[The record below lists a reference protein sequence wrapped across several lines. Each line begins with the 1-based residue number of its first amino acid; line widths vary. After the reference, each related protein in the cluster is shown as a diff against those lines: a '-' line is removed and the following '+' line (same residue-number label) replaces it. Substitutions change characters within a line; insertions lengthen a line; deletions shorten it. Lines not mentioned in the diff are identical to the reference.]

1 MECRNIHLCSRA
13 HLTLKVSKNVK
24 ILTEKCTKQDQCPK
38 PAFYVFFWVKINI
51 MMMLL
56 GAMVATLMDKWGL
69 AKTKRRKDDP
79 RLADF
84 APLGNS
90 FDATYTDH
98 IYRQSTDVV
107 NRPISGVPGAIVRLK
122 DRYSDDHGWTQK
134 YTGSETEVIN
144 LGSYN
149 YLGFSHRSG
158 VCAEAAAQYIDK
170 FGINCGGSRQEQ
182 GNHLV
187 HKSVDRT
194 IAEYLRVEDAIV
206 FPMGFATN
214 SMNIPSLVDEGS
226 LILSDRLNHASLV
239 TGCRLS
245 GANTLVFKHS
255 DAKDCEK
262 KLRDALCDVSPK
274 TGKKYNK
281 VLIIIEGIYSMEGTI
296 VDLPSFIAIKKKY
309 NCYLFLDEAHSIGAV
324 GPTGRG
330 VAEYWGCNPKD
341 IDIMMGTLTK
351 SFASAG
357 GYMGGSKKVID
368 HIRRHSAGTVYGVT
382 MSPPL
387 IAQVET
393 AVTVTFIIG
402 IDNLKSCS
410 RLCAEKTERISAVK
424 KPFNFSRTL
433 DISGRNFVNVA
444 FWFTEMMIVRC
455 EFSRRMLKHNIGIVA
470 VGYPATPLL
479 EARVRFCL
487 SADHTR
493 EHLDYI
499 LEALEQ
505 VGEETNTF
513 YGTKITDE

>member
-1 MECRNIHLCSRA
+1 MGGTQNGKTVANGR
-13 HLTLKVSKNVK
+13 VKNGKTIELSTPV
-24 ILTEKCTKQDQCPK
+24 EECPK
-38 PAFYVFFWVKINI
+38 PAFYVFWLVQLNI
-51 MMMLL
+51 TMMLL
-56 GAMVATLMDKWGL
+56 GAMVATLLDNWGIV
-69 AKTKRRKDDP
+69 KTKRAKGDP
-79 RLADF
+79 RMKDF
-84 APLGNS
+84 SPLGNS

-122 DRYSDDHGWTQK
+122 DRYTDDHGWTQK
-134 YTGSETEVIN
+134 YTGKETEVIN

-158 VCAEAAAQYIDK
+158 VCADAATAYIDK
-170 FGINCGGSRQEQ
+170 YGINCGGSRQEN
-182 GNHLV
+182 GNHIV

-194 IAEYLRVEDAIV
+194 LADYLRVEDAVV

-214 SMNIPSLVDEGS
+214 SMNIPALVDKGS

-245 GANTLVFKHS
+245 GAHTMVFRHN
-255 DAKDCEK
+255 DAKDCER
-262 KLRDALCDVSPK
+262 KLRDALCGVSPK
-274 TGKKYNK
+274 TGEKYNK

-296 VDLPSFIAIKKKY
+296 VDLPSFIAVKKKY

-324 GPTGRG
+324 GPSGRG

-357 GYMGGSKKVID
+357 GYMGGAKKTID
-368 HIRRHSAGTVYGVT
+368 YIRRYSAGTCYGVT

-387 IAQVET
+387 IAQVER
-393 AVTVTFIIG
+393 AVLIMSGQDGTDIGRQKAISLLDNSRYFRKELRKRGFLVYGNNDSPVVPLMTFYIT
-402 IDNLKSCS
+402 K
-410 RLCAEKTERISAVK
+410 V
-424 KPFNFSRTL
+424 
-433 DISGRNFVNVA
+433 V
-444 FWFTEMMIVRC
+444 
-455 EFSRRMLKHNIGIVA
+455 EFSRRMLKHNIGVVA

-487 SADHTR
+487 SADHTK

-499 LEALEQ
+499 LEALVQ

-513 YGTKITDE
+513 YGTKIDE

>member
-1 MECRNIHLCSRA
+1 MGGTQNGKAVANGR
-13 HLTLKVSKNVK
+13 VK
-24 ILTEKCTKQDQCPK
+24 HGKITEKDTIPLEECPK
-38 PAFYVFFWVKINI
+38 PAFYVFWLVQLNI
-51 MMMLL
+51 TMMLL
-56 GAMVATLMDKWGL
+56 GAMVATLFDKWGIV
-69 AKTKRRKDDP
+69 KTKRAKGDP
-79 RLADF
+79 RMEDF

-134 YTGSETEVIN
+134 YSGSETEVIN

-158 VCAEAAAQYIDK
+158 VCADAAAAQIDK
-170 FGINCGGSRQEQ
+170 YGINCGGSRQES
-182 GNHLV
+182 GNHV
-187 HKSVDRT
+187 SHKSVDRT
-194 IAEYLRVEDAIV
+194 IAEYLRVEDAVV

-214 SMNIPSLVDEGS
+214 SMNIPALVDKGS

-245 GANTLVFKHS
+245 GAHTLVFRHNN
-255 DAKDCEK
+255 AKDCER
-262 KLRDALCDVSPK
+262 KLRDALSGVSPK
-274 TGKKYNK
+274 TGQKYNK

-324 GPTGRG
+324 GPSGRG
-330 VAEYWGCNPKD
+330 VAEYWGCDPKD

-357 GYMGGSKKVID
+357 GYMGGAKKTID
-368 HIRRHSAGTVYGVT
+368 HIRRYSAGTCYGVT

-387 IAQVET
+387 IAQVEK
-393 AVTVTFIIG
+393 AVQIMCGQDGTDIGRQKAIQLLENSRYFRKELRKRGFLVYGNNDSPVVPLMTFYIT
-402 IDNLKSCS
+402 K
-410 RLCAEKTERISAVK
+410 V
-424 KPFNFSRTL
+424 
-433 DISGRNFVNVA
+433 V
-444 FWFTEMMIVRC
+444 

-487 SADHTR
+487 SADHTK

-505 VGEETNTF
+505 VGAETNTF
-513 YGTKITDE
+513 YGKKITDE

>member
-1 MECRNIHLCSRA
+1 MGGTQNGKAVDAGS
-13 HLTLKVSKNVK
+13 VKNVTIVGRPISK
-24 ILTEKCTKQDQCPK
+24 LDQCPK
-38 PAFYVFFWVKINI
+38 PAFYVFWLVKLNI
-51 MMMLL
+51 LMMLL
-56 GAMVATLMDKWGL
+56 GATVASMLDKWGIV
-69 AKTKRRKDDP
+69 KTKRAKGDP
-79 RLADF
+79 RTENF
-84 APLGNS
+84 PPLGNS

-134 YTGSETEVIN
+134 YTGGETEVIN

-158 VCAEAAAQYIDK
+158 VCAEAAAAHIEKY
-170 FGINCGGSRQEQ
+170 GINCGGSRQEQ

-187 HKSVDRT
+187 HRSVDRT
-194 IAEYLRVEDAIV
+194 IADYLGVEDAIV

-245 GANTLVFKHS
+245 GAKTVVFKHN
-255 DAKDCEK
+255 DAKDCER
-262 KLRDALCDVSPK
+262 KLRDALCQVSPN
-274 TGKKYNK
+274 TGKPYNK

-296 VDLPSFIAIKKKY
+296 VDLPAFIEVKKKY

-330 VAEYWGCNPKD
+330 VAEYWGCNPRD
-341 IDIMMGTLTK
+341 IDVMMGTLTK

-368 HIRRHSAGTVYGVT
+368 HIRRYSAGTVYGVT

-393 AVTVTFIIG
+393 AVSIM
-402 IDNLKSCS
+402 
-410 RLCAEKTERISAVK
+410 
-424 KPFNFSRTL
+424 
-433 DISGRNFVNVA
+433 SGRDGTDIGRRKAIQLLENSRYFRKELRKRGFLVYGNNDSPVVPLMT
-444 FWFTEMMIVRC
+444 FYITKVV
-455 EFSRRMLKHNIGIVA
+455 EFSRRMLKHNIGVVA

-487 SADHTR
+487 SADHTK

-499 LEALEQ
+499 LEALVE

-513 YGTKITDE
+513 YGKKIHDE

>member
-1 MECRNIHLCSRA
+1 MGGTQNGKAVANGKAKNGNI
-13 HLTLKVSKNVK
+13 
-24 ILTEKCTKQDQCPK
+24 TEKVIKLDPCPK
-38 PAFYVFFWVKINI
+38 PAFYVFWLVQLNI
-51 MMMLL
+51 TMMLV
-56 GAMVATLMDKWGL
+56 GAMVATLFDKWGIV
-69 AKTKRRKDDP
+69 KTKRSKGDP
-79 RLADF
+79 RMESF
-84 APLGNS
+84 QPLGNS

-122 DRYSDDHGWTQK
+122 DRYTDDHGWTQK
-134 YTGSETEVIN
+134 YTGTESEVIN

-158 VCAEAAAQYIDK
+158 VCAEAAAAHIDK
-170 FGINCGGSRQEQ
+170 YGINCGGSRQEI
-182 GNHLV
+182 GNHV
-187 HKSVDRT
+187 AHKSVEST
-194 IAEYLRVEDAIV
+194 IAQYLNVEDAIV

-214 SMNIPSLVDEGS
+214 SMNIPSLVDKGS

-245 GANTLVFKHS
+245 GAHTVVFRHN
-255 DAKDCEK
+255 DASDCER
-262 KLRDALCDVSPK
+262 KLRDALCGVSPK
-274 TGKKYNK
+274 TGEKYNK

-296 VDLPSFIAIKKKY
+296 VNLPAFIAVKKKY

-324 GPTGRG
+324 GPSGRG
-330 VAEYWGCNPKD
+330 VAEYWGCNPRD

-368 HIRRHSAGTVYGVT
+368 HIRRYSAGTCYGVT

-387 IAQVET
+387 IAQVER
-393 AVTVTFIIG
+393 AVLIMSGKDGTDIGRQKAIQLLENSRYFRKELRKRGFLVYGNNDSPVVPLMTFYIT
-402 IDNLKSCS
+402 K
-410 RLCAEKTERISAVK
+410 V
-424 KPFNFSRTL
+424 
-433 DISGRNFVNVA
+433 V
-444 FWFTEMMIVRC
+444 

-487 SADHTR
+487 SADHTK

-499 LEALEQ
+499 LEAVEQ
-505 VGEETNTF
+505 VGMETGTF
-513 YGTKITDE
+513 YGTKIVDE

>member
-1 MECRNIHLCSRA
+1 MGGTQNG
-13 HLTLKVSKNVK
+13 K
-24 ILTEKCTKQDQCPK
+24 TEPIKTPGNDDTDQSDNYLDPCPK
-38 PAFYVFFWVKINI
+38 PAFYVFWLVKLNI
-51 MMMLL
+51 TMMLL
-56 GAMVATLMDKWGL
+56 GAVVATYLDKWGIVR
-69 AKTKRRKDDP
+69 TKRAKGDP
-79 RLADF
+79 RLANF
-84 APLGNS
+84 PPLGNS

-122 DRYSDDHGWTQK
+122 DRYTDDHGWTQK

-158 VCAEAAAQYIDK
+158 VCAEAAAAHIDAY
-170 FGINCGGSRQEQ
+170 GLNCGGSRQEHGTHQ
-182 GNHLV
+182 V
-187 HKSVDRT
+187 HKSVDST
-194 IAEYLRVEDAIV
+194 IAEYLNVEDAVV

-214 SMNIPSLVDEGS
+214 SMNIPALVDQGS

-239 TGCRLS
+239 TGCRVS
-245 GANTLVFKHS
+245 GGHIVVFRHN
-255 DAKDCEK
+255 DAVDCER
-262 KLRDALCDVSPK
+262 KLRDALCGVSPK
-274 TGKKYNK
+274 TGRKYNK

-296 VDLPSFIAIKKKY
+296 VDLPAFIAIKKKY

-330 VAEYWGCNPKD
+330 VAEYWGCNSRD
-341 IDIMMGTLTK
+341 IDVMMGTLTK

-357 GYMGGSKKVID
+357 GYMAGTKRVID
-368 HIRRHSAGTVYGVT
+368 HIRRYSAGTCYGGT

-387 IAQVET
+387 VAQVEK
-393 AVTVTFIIG
+393 AVSIMCGRDGTDIGRQKAIQLLKNTRYFRKELRKKGFLIYGNNDSPVVPLMTFYIT
-402 IDNLKSCS
+402 K
-410 RLCAEKTERISAVK
+410 V
-424 KPFNFSRTL
+424 
-433 DISGRNFVNVA
+433 V
-444 FWFTEMMIVRC
+444 

-479 EARVRFCL
+479 EARVRVCL

-499 LEALEQ
+499 LSALET
-505 VGEETNTF
+505 VGHETNTI
-513 YGTKITDE
+513 YGTKSDE

>member
-1 MECRNIHLCSRA
+1 MRRTRSQNGKTVADGS
-13 HLTLKVSKNVK
+13 SKNVK

-245 GANTLVFKHS
+245 GANTLVFKHN

-262 KLRDALCDVSPK
+262 KLRDALCGVSPK

-368 HIRRHSAGTVYGVT
+368 HIRRYSAGTVYGVT

-393 AVTVTFIIG
+393 AVTIMCGKDGTDIGRQKAIQLLENSRYFRKELRKRGFLVYGNDDSPVVPLMTFYIT
-402 IDNLKSCS
+402 K
-410 RLCAEKTERISAVK
+410 V
-424 KPFNFSRTL
+424 
-433 DISGRNFVNVA
+433 V
-444 FWFTEMMIVRC
+444 